1 MNISPV
7 GVSVYIMAVK
17 HHVGAGN
24 KPGPQKHQQGL
35 LTTEPSVHPRSF
47 IKEEIIL
54 RMTLNSKMNIYTCT
68 CIYIYIYIYNSKA
81 FIHIKL

>member
-35 LTTEPSVHPRSF
+35 LTTDPSVHPDP
-47 IKEEIIL
+47 L
-54 RMTLNSKMNIYTCT
+54 
-68 CIYIYIYIYNSKA
+68 
-81 FIHIKL
+81 